1 MDEKI
6 EPVQRVMKLEQQ
18 RGMAFAMTLV
28 QSLIKTME
36 EEVEFRKNE
45 QPDQED

>member
-1 MDEKI
+1 MDFE
-6 EPVQRVMKLEQQ
+6 EDPVKRVMKLEQQ

-28 QSLIKTME
+28 GELIKTME

-45 QPDQED
+45 QPETED